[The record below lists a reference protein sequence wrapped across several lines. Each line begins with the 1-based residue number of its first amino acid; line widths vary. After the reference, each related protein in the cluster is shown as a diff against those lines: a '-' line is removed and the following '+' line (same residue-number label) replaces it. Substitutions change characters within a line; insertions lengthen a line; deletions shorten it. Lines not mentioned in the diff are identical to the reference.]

1 MKKIKG
7 IALIVGIS
15 AALAAV
21 IACNNGSGSSPVD
34 ASGAST
40 EATVTGET
48 AAPDLAGGEGQLEPA
63 DAVSSFEPVFET
75 ESGTAVV
82 AVAPGSGPSRPST
95 SLLIQPA
102 GSQAGIWVTGQATVS
117 LEPDVALLN
126 IGVEATGE
134 SVAEARGEAAVA
146 MEAITAVLDAL
157 GVEERDIQ
165 TQFFNISPRYE
176 FREVLEGG
184 IRTHNQVLVGYMVSN
199 SSRVKIRDLQAVGTI
214 VDAVADAGGDAIRIN
229 GIRFTVDDPRPFM
242 DSLRE
247 DAVNDALAKAQ
258 QFADLT
264 GVSLGRLVFIAE
276 TGGGLPVVRDFASQQ
291 AFAALESVS
300 VAVASP
306 ISAGELELRMTVQTV
321 FDIE

>member
-15 AALAAV
+15 AVLAAV
-21 IACNNGSGSSPVD
+21 IACSNGSGSSPVD

-40 EATVTGET
+40 EATVPGET
-48 AAPDLAGGEGQLEPA
+48 AAPDLAEEGQPEPT
-63 DAVSSFEPVFET
+63 DIVSSVEPVFET
-75 ESGTAVV
+75 ESGY
-82 AVAPGSGPSRPST
+82 AVAPVSGPSRAGT
-95 SLLIQPA
+95 SLLIQPT
-102 GSQAGIWVTGQATVS
+102 GSQAGIWVTGQATVT

-157 GVEERDIQ
+157 GVEDRDIQ

-184 IRTHNQVLVGYMVSN
+184 IRTNNRVLVGYMVSN
-199 SSRVKIRDLQAVGTI
+199 SSRVKIRDLLAVGTI

-229 GIRFTVDDPRPFM
+229 GIRFSVDDPRPFM
-242 DSLRE
+242 DTLRE

-276 TGGGLPVVRDFASQQ
+276 AGGGLPVVRDFTIPQ
-291 AFAALESVS
+291 AFAALESY

-306 ISAGELELRMTVQTV
+306 ISGGELELRMTVQTV

>member
-1 MKKIKG
+1 
-7 IALIVGIS
+7 
-15 AALAAV
+15 
-21 IACNNGSGSSPVD
+21 
-34 ASGAST
+34 
-40 EATVTGET
+40 
-48 AAPDLAGGEGQLEPA
+48 
-63 DAVSSFEPVFET
+63 
-75 ESGTAVV
+75 
-82 AVAPGSGPSRPST
+82 
-95 SLLIQPA
+95 
-102 GSQAGIWVTGQATVS
+102 
-117 LEPDVALLN
+117 
-126 IGVEATGE
+126 
-134 SVAEARGEAAVA
+134 
-146 MEAITAVLDAL
+146 
-157 GVEERDIQ
+157 
-165 TQFFNISPRYE
+165 
-176 FREVLEGG
+176 
-184 IRTHNQVLVGYMVSN
+184 MVSN

-264 GVSLGRLVFIAE
+264 GVSLGRLVFIAK

-321 FDIE
+321 FDVE